1 MNLQTLQNI
10 FDCFYQRTYVP
21 FSIVK
26 DDQLIFPQYSPLFL
40 HRQELQ
46 YLYTDDEFPLHIINN
61 YQFLGA
67 SFLYQINQET
77 FRILIGPCFI
87 LGAQITEQY
96 LKELTY
102 RISSESTESFTSFCQ
117 NIYTLLTTKALN
129 NNQIPVKYIRT
140 NHDKLTPQEIFEK
153 NLYDRRSEEATR
165 DSYQFELRFLDY
177 VKRGRK
183 DKIDWIFNTIDKTY
197 TVHLADNSL
206 DTIKIKFISL
216 TTLLTRLAIDEG
228 VPLDSAF
235 SLSDSLIQHLPN
247 IRSSQECLKY
257 IKYASYEFIELI
269 HHTSKQCSSLMNQ
282 CIRYID
288 THLYEK
294 ITLLDLEDAT
304 SHSSVYI
311 SSRFKQELGI
321 TFSQYLLNKKIEEA
335 KHLLLFTDHSFQEIS
350 TLLNFTSQSHFTQR
364 FKQVTG
370 QTPKAYR
377 DMNFKYL

>member
-61 YQFLGA
+61 YEFLGA

-117 NIYTLLTTKALN
+117 NIYTLFTTKTLN

-153 NLYDRRSEEATR
+153 NLYERRSEEATR

-247 IRSSQECLKY
+247 IRSSQECMKY

-294 ITLLDLEDAT
+294 ITLLDLEEAT
-304 SHSSVYI
+304 DHSSVYI
-311 SSRFKQELGI
+311 SSRFKQELGV

>member
-117 NIYTLLTTKALN
+117 NIYTLLTTKTLN

-140 NHDKLTPQEIFEK
+140 IHDKLTPQEIFEK

>member
-67 SFLYQINQET
+67 SFPYQINQET

-117 NIYTLLTTKALN
+117 NIYTLLTTKTLN

-140 NHDKLTPQEIFEK
+140 IHDKLTPQEIFEK

-288 THLYEK
+288 THIYEK
-294 ITLLDLEDAT
+294 ITLLDLEET
-304 SHSSVYI
+304 TNHSSVYI
-311 SSRFKQELGI
+311 SSRFKQELGV

>member
-21 FSIVK
+21 FSIIK
-26 DDQLIFPQYSPLFL
+26 DDQLIFPHYSPLFL
-40 HRQELQ
+40 HREELQ

-67 SFLYQINQET
+67 SFLYHMNQDT
-77 FRILIGPCFI
+77 YRILIGPCFV
-87 LGAQITEQY
+87 LGSQIKDQY

-117 NIYTLLTTKALN
+117 NIYTLLTTQSLN
-129 NNQIPVKYIRT
+129 ENQIPVKYLRT
-140 NHDKLTPQEIFEK
+140 EHDKLAPKEIFEK
-153 NLYDRRSEEATR
+153 NLYERRSVDETR

-228 VPLDSAF
+228 VPLDSSF

-288 THLYEK
+288 THIYEK
-294 ITLLDLEDAT
+294 ITLLDLEET
-304 SHSSVYI
+304 TNHSSVYI
-311 SSRFKQELGI
+311 SSRFKQELGV

>member
-21 FSIVK
+21 FSIIK
-26 DDQLIFPQYSPLFL
+26 DDQLIFPHYSPLFL

-67 SFLYQINQET
+67 SFLYQTNQET

-117 NIYTLLTTKALN
+117 NIYTLLTTKTLN

-140 NHDKLTPQEIFEK
+140 IHDKLTPQEIFEK

-294 ITLLDLEDAT
+294 ITLLDLEEAT

-311 SSRFKQELGI
+311 SSRFKQELCV

>member
-26 DDQLIFPQYSPLFL
+26 DNQLIFPQYSPLFL

-67 SFLYQINQET
+67 SFLYQTNQET

-140 NHDKLTPQEIFEK
+140 IHDKLTPQEIFEK

>member
-21 FSIVK
+21 FSIIK
-26 DDQLIFPQYSPLFL
+26 DDQLIFPHYSPLFL
-40 HRQELQ
+40 HREELQ

-67 SFLYQINQET
+67 SFLYHMNQDVY
-77 FRILIGPCFI
+77 RILIGPCFV
-87 LGAQITEQY
+87 LGSQIKDQY
-96 LKELTY
+96 MKELTY

-117 NIYTLLTTKALN
+117 NIYTLLTTQSLN
-129 NNQIPVKYIRT
+129 ENQIPVKYLRT
-140 NHDKLTPQEIFEK
+140 EHDKLAPKEIFEK
-153 NLYDRRSEEATR
+153 NLYERRSVDETR

-288 THLYEK
+288 THIYEK
-294 ITLLDLEDAT
+294 ITLLDLEET
-304 SHSSVYI
+304 TNHSSVYI
-311 SSRFKQELGI
+311 SSRFKQELGV

>member
-10 FDCFYQRTYVP
+10 FDCFYQRTYIP

-26 DDQLIFPQYSPLFL
+26 DDQLIFPEYSPLF
-40 HRQELQ
+40 HYRQDLQ
-46 YLYTDDEFPLHIINN
+46 YLYINDEFPLQITNN

-67 SFLYQINQET
+67 SFLYPINQET
-77 FRILIGPCFI
+77 YRILIGPCFV
-87 LGAQITEQY
+87 LGSQIKDQY
-96 LKELTY
+96 MKELTY

-117 NIYTLLTTKALN
+117 NIYTLLTTHSLN
-129 NNQIPVKYIRT
+129 ENQIPIKYLRI
-140 NHDKLTPQEIFEK
+140 NHDKLTPKEIFEK
-153 NLYDRRSEEATR
+153 NLYERRSEDATR

-183 DKIDWIFNTIDKTY
+183 DKIDWIFKTIDKTY

-216 TTLLTRLAIDEG
+216 VALLTRLAIDEG

-235 SLSDSLIQHLPN
+235 SLSDSLIQNLPN
-247 IRSSQECLKY
+247 MRSSQECLKY

-269 HHTSKQCSSLMNQ
+269 HHTSKQCSSLINQ

-288 THLYEK
+288 THIYEK
-294 ITLLDLEDAT
+294 ITLRDLEDT
-304 SHSSVYI
+304 TGHSSVYI
-311 SSRFKQELGI
+311 SSRFTLELGL

-335 KHLLLFTDHSFQEIS
+335 KHLLLFTDHSYQEIS

-364 FKQVTG
+364 FKHVTG

>member
-26 DDQLIFPQYSPLFL
+26 DNQLIFPQYSPLFL

-67 SFLYQINQET
+67 SFLYHINQDT
-77 FRILIGPCFI
+77 YRILIGPCFV
-87 LGAQITEQY
+87 LGSQIKDQY

-117 NIYTLLTTKALN
+117 NIYTLLTTKTLN

-153 NLYDRRSEEATR
+153 NLYERRSEEATR

-216 TTLLTRLAIDEG
+216 TTLLTRLTIDEG

-257 IKYASYEFIELI
+257 IKYASYEFIDLI
-269 HHTSKQCSSLMNQ
+269 HNTSKQCSSLMNQ

-294 ITLLDLEDAT
+294 ITLLDLEEAT
-304 SHSSVYI
+304 DHSSVYI
-311 SSRFKQELGI
+311 SSRFKQELGV

>member
-26 DDQLIFPQYSPLFL
+26 DNQLIFPQYSPLFL

-67 SFLYQINQET
+67 SFLYHINQDT
-77 FRILIGPCFI
+77 YRILIGPCFV
-87 LGAQITEQY
+87 LGSQIKDQY

-117 NIYTLLTTKALN
+117 NIYTLLTTKTLN

-153 NLYDRRSEEATR
+153 NLYERRSEEATR

-247 IRSSQECLKY
+247 IRSSQECMKY
-257 IKYASYEFIELI
+257 IKYASYEFIDLI

-294 ITLLDLEDAT
+294 ITLLDLEEAT
-304 SHSSVYI
+304 NHSSVYI
-311 SSRFKQELGI
+311 SSRFKQELGV

>member
-21 FSIVK
+21 FSIIK
-26 DDQLIFPQYSPLFL
+26 DDQLIFPHYSPLFL
-40 HRQELQ
+40 HREELQ

-67 SFLYQINQET
+67 SFLYHMNQDT
-77 FRILIGPCFI
+77 YRILIGPCFV
-87 LGAQITEQY
+87 LGSQIKDQY

-117 NIYTLLTTKALN
+117 NIYTLLTTQSLN
-129 NNQIPVKYIRT
+129 ETQIPVKYLRT
-140 NHDKLTPQEIFEK
+140 EHDKLAPKEIFEK
-153 NLYDRRSEEATR
+153 NLYERRSVDETR

-269 HHTSKQCSSLMNQ
+269 HHTSKQCSSLINQ

-288 THLYEK
+288 THIYEK
-294 ITLLDLEDAT
+294 ITLLDLEET
-304 SHSSVYI
+304 TNHSSVYI
-311 SSRFKQELGI
+311 SSRFKQELGV